1 MKGLCGK
8 REKNNKAIKRAQ
20 KVGFTPIT
28 YSSCISKFITSDI
41 TNEFYK
47 VTTCKWLYIK
57 KVKKKKERNKEG
69 KKEKRQL
76 A

>member
-1 MKGLCGK
+1 ME
-8 REKNNKAIKRAQ
+8 RERKTTKPLRELREWA
-20 KVGFTPIT
+20 FTPIT

-41 TNEFYK
+41 TNKFYK

-57 KVKKKKERNKEG
+57 REKEKKERDKEG

>member
-1 MKGLCGK
+1 ME
-8 REKNNKAIKRAQ
+8 REKSNKATKRAQ

-41 TNEFYK
+41 TNKFYK

-57 KVKKKKERNKEG
+57 KEKKKKERNKEG